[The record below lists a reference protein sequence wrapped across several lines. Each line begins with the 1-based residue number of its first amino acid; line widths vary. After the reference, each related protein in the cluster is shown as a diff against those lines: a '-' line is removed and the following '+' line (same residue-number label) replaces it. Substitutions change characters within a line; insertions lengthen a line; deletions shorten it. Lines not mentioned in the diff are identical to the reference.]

1 MPGELIPQDWI
12 GRYVSVEIGTT
23 DPVRLTARLDMVL
36 DGGIVALVK
45 VAVPNAAP
53 TGRWSAPS
61 YATRFA
67 PKCYPWHTVFSVR
80 LLEPEE
86 REALEEWPPETS

>member
-1 MPGELIPQDWI
+1 MLGDLIPEGWL

-23 DPVRLTARLDMVL
+23 EPVRLTARLERVL
-36 DGGIVALVK
+36 DGGIVALVR

-53 TGRWSAPS
+53 ASRWSAPS

-67 PKCYPWHTVFSVR
+67 PKCYPWHTVYSVR

-86 REALEEWPPETS
+86 RAALEEWPPETG